1 MNTSEAADRRTE
13 PGWAQAV
20 RAVLAAMRSGAFSPG
35 DLAALRREQPE
46 APQSPAFWRALA
58 AYVEPRWPLPREAG
72 AREHA
77 EAAWALI
84 LSNMARLPG
93 AGDHPAVLLARTG
106 YAELRFLRLLR
117 ARGAERARQVR
128 AAVTFLS
135 SKGAGFD
142 WVPLAELVLA
152 DPGRSPEWAERVRRD
167 FARRFFN
174 TLSEVQTAST

>member
-35 DLAALRREQPE
+35 DLAALRREHPE
-46 APQSPAFWRALA
+46 APESPSFWRALA
-58 AYVEPRWPLPREAG
+58 VYVEPLWPLPREPE

-77 EAAWALI
+77 ETAWAVI
-84 LSNMARLPG
+84 LSNMARLPEAG
-93 AGDHPAVLLARTG
+93 AHPATVLARTG

-117 ARGAERARQVR
+117 SRGAERARQVR
-128 AAVTFLS
+128 AAVAFLS
-135 SKGAGFD
+135 SKGVGFD
-142 WVPLAELVLA
+142 WVPLAELLLA
-152 DPGRSPEWAERVRRD
+152 DPERSPEWAERVRRD

-174 TLSEVQTAST
+174 TLFESQNAST